1 MKVVTPKEMAHIE
14 KLAYEEGYSET
25 DFMENAGIGIAALAR
40 KYIEK
45 HIPSCKRILLLCG
58 KGNNAG
64 DAYVAGVHL
73 KEDFEIW
80 ALQVEDLPNCSPL
93 CQKNAHRLKPKWLDK
108 VTIEVLKSFDLI
120 IDGLFGTGFH
130 GKVEEPYFT
139 TIKMANDSKVPILS
153 VDIPSGLNGETGE
166 VEGIAIKANETAFL
180 ELPKQGFFFKEGL
193 NQVGILQRVPFGL
206 DSSFIDQTES
216 NLELLIPENVAM
228 LLPPIVR
235 NRHKYQRGSVIGLAG
250 SPEMPGAAILSSLS
264 VLKGGAGIVRLL
276 HPEGMEAQLAS
287 SPYEL
292 IKIPYQFD
300 QSEKILQLMNKASA
314 CFIGP
319 GLGLSDKTR
328 TLLQQVLLKL
338 EKTSVIDADGLN
350 LLSQM
355 NLKLPKQTI
364 LTPHKGEMLRLL
376 HRTDNPEVDAEFLSI
391 CQEFAEKHQVT
402 VILKGAAT
410 FIFHPREVASVNV
423 RGDAG
428 MATAGSGDVLTGL
441 LAALLAQG
449 LSPLN
454 AARLGVCLHALAG
467 EFAATRMTS
476 YSMLA
481 SDIIDH
487 FPAAFKEFSKQ
498 KEI

>member
-1 MKVVTPKEMAHIE
+1 MKVVAPKEMARIE
-14 KLAYEEGYSET
+14 KLAYKEGASEV
-25 DFMENAGIGIAALAR
+25 DFMENAGIGVAASAR

-45 HIPSCKRILLLCG
+45 NLPSCKRILLLCG

-73 KEDFEIW
+73 KEDFEIS
-80 ALQVEDLPNCSPL
+80 ALQLEDLPTCSTL
-93 CQKNAHRLKPKWLDK
+93 CQKNAHRLKPRWVEK
-108 VTIEVLKSFDLI
+108 VTVETLQTFDLI

-139 TIKMANDSKVPILS
+139 AIKMANSSNIPILS

-166 VEGIAIKANETAFL
+166 IGGIAIKATQTAFL

-206 DSSFIDQTES
+206 DSYFTDQAQS
-216 NLELLIPENVAM
+216 DLELLTTENLAT

-250 SPEMPGAAILSSLS
+250 SPEMPGAAMLSSLA

-276 HPEGMEAQLAS
+276 HPEGMQSQLAS

-300 QSEKILQLMNKASA
+300 QDEKILQMMNKASA
-314 CFIGP
+314 SFIGP
-319 GLGLSDKTR
+319 GLGQSDKSLSLLQ
-328 TLLQQVLLKL
+328 TLLPKL
-338 EKTSVIDADGLN
+338 EKPSVIDADGLN

-355 NLKLPKQTI
+355 KINLPKQAI

-376 HRTDNPEVDAEFLSI
+376 HRKDNPEVDAAFLKL
-391 CQEFAEKHQVT
+391 CQEYAEKHHVT
-402 VILKGAAT
+402 IVLKGAAT
-410 FIFHPREVASVNV
+410 FILHPGEVASVNI

-454 AARLGVCLHALAG
+454 AARLGVYLHALSG
-467 EFAATRMTS
+467 EFAAKKMSS
-476 YSMLA
+476 YSMIA
-481 SDIIDH
+481 SDIIDS
-487 FPAAFKEFSKQ
+487 FPDAFRELSLK
-498 KEI
+498 